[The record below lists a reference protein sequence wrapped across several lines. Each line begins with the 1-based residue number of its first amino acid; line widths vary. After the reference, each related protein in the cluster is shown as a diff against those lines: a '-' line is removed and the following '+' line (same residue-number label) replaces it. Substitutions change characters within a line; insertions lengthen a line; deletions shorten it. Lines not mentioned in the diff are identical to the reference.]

1 VAVSR
6 FTFWCP
12 ACHCKRVVGLN
23 VAMLHN
29 IHVEE
34 GKRYVCYNCEEMFN
48 LEELA
53 TYGNNINRVIR
64 QKRMNLH
71 EFSPKMPIEAG
82 ASQW

>member
-1 VAVSR
+1 
-6 FTFWCP
+6 
-12 ACHCKRVVGLN
+12 
-23 VAMLHN
+23 
-29 IHVEE
+29 
-34 GKRYVCYNCEEMFN
+34 MFS

-53 TYGNNINRVIR
+53 SYGNNINRVIR

>member
-1 VAVSR
+1 MAVSR

-12 ACHCKRVVGLN
+12 KCTTKRVVGLN
-23 VAMLHN
+23 VSMLHN

-34 GKRYVCYNCEEMFN
+34 GKRYVCYNCEEMFTLGE
-48 LEELA
+48 LEV
-53 TYGNNINRVIR
+53 YGNNINRVIR
-64 QKRMNLH
+64 QKRMNKH